1 MKKKYDEEVPERYC
15 RECNKD
21 YVREH
26 FQFIDLC
33 NTCYDKLFPPKGLE
47 YIRQWWK
54 EKVIPVYPRHENESN
69 KEWIARVHQE
79 IEKNPIKR
87 RKRTKK

>member
-47 YIRQWWK
+47 YLRQFWQ
-54 EKVIPVYPRHENESN
+54 EKIVPEYPRHEGESN
-69 KEWIARVHQE
+69 AEWIARVNKAT
-79 IEKNPIKR
+79 EKPKKYRRTNKR
-87 RKRTKK
+87 